1 MSIPVS
7 TESLYINMSDVS
19 NIITKLAISSQF
31 KVSLNLNQGSGSGDL
46 LEHLKNCG
54 IFDNVRAS
62 QNYDLL
68 CSQASLPSSTNFV
81 IEERG
86 SRQGVIEKFAYYRV
100 YDNFSLTFYVDDQYN
115 VIRLF
120 EEWMNFIN
128 PIHDTTNKKYEGSKE
143 SQYGKYRDRSS
154 YYRLRY
160 PDSYKRDISITKFE
174 RNLIQK
180 PNRVDSKTARTR
192 TRKNRKFNNLPLL
205 NYRFHDCFPVDIQTV
220 PLTYDNSVYTQL
232 TVGWTYSRHTIEKIN
247 PKKD

>member
-1 MSIPVS
+1 MKTPVS

-31 KVSLNLNQGSGSGDL
+31 KVSLNLNQGGGSGDL

-54 IFDNVRAS
+54 IFDKDGAS
-62 QNYDLL
+62 RSYDLL

-86 SRQGVIEKFAYYRV
+86 SRQGVLEKFAAYRV

-128 PIHDTTNKKYEGSKE
+128 PIHDSTGKYEGSKE
-143 SQYGKYRDRSS
+143 SQYGNYRDRSS

-180 PNRVDSKTARTR
+180 PNNKE
-192 TRKNRKFNNLPLL
+192 KKFNNLPLL

-247 PKKD
+247 SKKD

>member
-1 MSIPVS
+1 MTTPIP

-19 NIITKLAISSQF
+19 NIITKVAISSQF

-54 IFDNVRAS
+54 IFDDVGAS
-62 QNYDLL
+62 QSYDLL

-86 SRQGVIEKFAYYRV
+86 SRQGVIEKFAAYRV
-100 YDNFSLTFYVDDQYN
+100 YDNFSMTFYVDDQYN

-154 YYRLRY
+154 YL
-160 PDSYKRDISITKFE
+160 SLIHISE
-174 RNLIQK
+174 
-180 PNRVDSKTARTR
+180 PTR
-192 TRKNRKFNNLPLL
+192 P
-205 NYRFHDCFPVDIQTV
+205 Y
-220 PLTYDNSVYTQL
+220 
-232 TVGWTYSRHTIEKIN
+232 
-247 PKKD
+247 

>member
-1 MSIPVS
+1 MTTPIP

-19 NIITKLAISSQF
+19 NIITKVAISSQF

-54 IFDNVRAS
+54 IFDDVGAS
-62 QNYDLL
+62 QSYDLL

-86 SRQGVIEKFAYYRV
+86 SRQGVIEKFAAYRV
-100 YDNFSLTFYVDDQYN
+100 YDNFSMTFYVDDQYN

-180 PNRVDSKTARTR
+180 PNKRG
-192 TRKNRKFNNLPLL
+192 RKFNNLPLL

-247 PKKD
+247 SKKD

>member
-1 MSIPVS
+1 MNYA
-7 TESLYINMSDVS
+7 ESLYINMNDVS
-19 NIITKLAISSQF
+19 NIVTKLAISSQF

-68 CSQASLPSSTNFV
+68 CSQASLPSSTNF
-81 IEERG
+81 ILEERG
-86 SRQGVIEKFAYYRV
+86 SRQGVIEKFATYRV
-100 YDNFSLTFYVDDQYN
+100 YDNFSLTFYIDNQYN
-115 VIRLF
+115 IIRLF
-120 EEWMNFIN
+120 EEWMNFIS
-128 PIHDTTNKKYEGSKE
+128 PIHDSTGKYDGDRE

-180 PNRVDSKTARTR
+180 PNKRG
-192 TRKNRKFNNLPLL
+192 RKFNNLPLL

-220 PLTYDNSVYTQL
+220 PLTYDNSIYTQL
-232 TVGWTYSRHTIEKIN
+232 TIGWSYSRHTIEKLTSRHYPTIF
-247 PKKD
+247 